1 MLANLRQL
9 YQKLIKNCP
18 LLKWRTGFGF
28 FLDSASRPS
37 NWPNYSLAQCACKWK
52 TEILEELDVRK
63 RLKKLPNS
71 YREIQRNPARG
82 EQIQS
87 EVQDEIS
94 KTQREYFLREQLKAI
109 RKELGEDEGTLE
121 LKEIRRKN

>member
-1 MLANLRQL
+1 
-9 YQKLIKNCP
+9 
-18 LLKWRTGFGF
+18 
-28 FLDSASRPS
+28 
-37 NWPNYSLAQCACKWK
+37 
-52 TEILEELDVRK
+52 LDVRK